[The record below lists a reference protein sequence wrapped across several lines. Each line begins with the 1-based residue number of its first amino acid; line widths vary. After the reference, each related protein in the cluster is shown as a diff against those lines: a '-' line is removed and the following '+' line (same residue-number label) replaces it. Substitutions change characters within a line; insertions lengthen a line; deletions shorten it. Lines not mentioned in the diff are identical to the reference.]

1 MPTPTSKDAKQ
12 ALYAVAGV
20 ADLAVSTI
28 RHLPA
33 EAAKMRD
40 RLPDEAVKTYGQLV
54 RRGETLVTG
63 VRRSRPTRQATEAT
77 RNAVS
82 RTKAAKVQVQSLA
95 TALELY
101 KLDNGRYPTTFEG
114 LKALVEA
121 PQGITSWNGPYL
133 AKMETPIDP
142 WGRPFTYR
150 SPGKHAPYEIISLGA
165 DNQPGGT
172 GEDQDIAS
180 W

>member
-63 VRRSRPTRQATEAT
+63 VRRSRPTRQATEAAYEEH
-77 RNAVS
+77 RAIYEALRAGDVPAVQ
-82 RTKAAKVQVQSLA
+82 RAMDEHMA
-95 TALELY
+95 TASARIE
-101 KLDNGRYPTTFEG
+101 NAEPVPP
-114 LKALVEA
+114 VE
-121 PQGITSWNGPYL
+121 
-133 AKMETPIDP
+133 
-142 WGRPFTYR
+142 
-150 SPGKHAPYEIISLGA
+150 
-165 DNQPGGT
+165 
-172 GEDQDIAS
+172 
-180 W
+180 

>member
-1 MPTPTSKDAKQ
+1 MPTPTTKDAKQ

-33 EAAKMRD
+33 EAAKVRS
-40 RLPDEAVKTYGQLV
+40 RIPGEAAKTYGQLV

-82 RTKAAKVQVQSLA
+82 RTKAANTRARNSARSTRTSAKAASTSVRRAGAADTKAAKAAASKV
-95 TALELY
+95 
-101 KLDNGRYPTTFEG
+101 
-114 LKALVEA
+114 
-121 PQGITSWNGPYL
+121 
-133 AKMETPIDP
+133 
-142 WGRPFTYR
+142 
-150 SPGKHAPYEIISLGA
+150 
-165 DNQPGGT
+165 
-172 GEDQDIAS
+172 GEK
-180 W
+180 

>member
-1 MPTPTSKDAKQ
+1 MPTPTTKDAKQ

-82 RTKAAKVQVQSLA
+82 RTKAANTRARNSARSTRTSAKAASTTVRRAAAADTTAAKSAASKVGD
-95 TALELY
+95 
-101 KLDNGRYPTTFEG
+101 K
-114 LKALVEA
+114 
-121 PQGITSWNGPYL
+121 
-133 AKMETPIDP
+133 
-142 WGRPFTYR
+142 
-150 SPGKHAPYEIISLGA
+150 
-165 DNQPGGT
+165 
-172 GEDQDIAS
+172 
-180 W
+180 

>member
-1 MPTPTSKDAKQ
+1 MPTPTTKDAKQ

-77 RNAVS
+77 RDAVS
-82 RTKAAKVQVQSLA
+82 RTKAANTRARNSARSTRTSAKAASTTVRRAAAADTKAAKAAASKVGD
-95 TALELY
+95 
-101 KLDNGRYPTTFEG
+101 K
-114 LKALVEA
+114 
-121 PQGITSWNGPYL
+121 
-133 AKMETPIDP
+133 
-142 WGRPFTYR
+142 
-150 SPGKHAPYEIISLGA
+150 
-165 DNQPGGT
+165 
-172 GEDQDIAS
+172 
-180 W
+180 

>member
-1 MPTPTSKDAKQ
+1 MPTPTTKDAKQ

-77 RNAVS
+77 RDAVS
-82 RTKAAKVQVQSLA
+82 RTKAANTRARNSARSTRSSAKAASTTVRRAAAADTKAAKAAASKVGDS
-95 TALELY
+95 
-101 KLDNGRYPTTFEG
+101 
-114 LKALVEA
+114 
-121 PQGITSWNGPYL
+121 
-133 AKMETPIDP
+133 
-142 WGRPFTYR
+142 
-150 SPGKHAPYEIISLGA
+150 
-165 DNQPGGT
+165 
-172 GEDQDIAS
+172 
-180 W
+180 

>member
-40 RLPDEAVKTYGQLV
+40 RLPGEAAKTYGQLV

-82 RTKAAKVQVQSLA
+82 RTKAANTRARNSARSTRTSAKAASTTVRRAAAADTKAAKAAASKVGD
-95 TALELY
+95 
-101 KLDNGRYPTTFEG
+101 K
-114 LKALVEA
+114 
-121 PQGITSWNGPYL
+121 
-133 AKMETPIDP
+133 
-142 WGRPFTYR
+142 
-150 SPGKHAPYEIISLGA
+150 
-165 DNQPGGT
+165 
-172 GEDQDIAS
+172 
-180 W
+180 